1 MLMRCYKKISR
12 RAFHR
17 ASGGFTLIEVAIT
30 LIVLAFLAGSV
41 PAAMLAVSNAH
52 FRANE
57 MRLAENLTRN
67 EFEYIKSQ
75 EYKPGNV
82 TYPVQY
88 NLVNVDTAGFGFH
101 VDAWPIDPETSEK
114 VGISTVGEIT
124 LYDHD
129 YGIQLITVSVYGFRQ
144 RPGESGVKPLLV
156 STDYKVDRRLS
167 P

>member
-17 ASGGFTLIEVAIT
+17 ASGGFTLVEVAIT
-30 LIVLAFLAGSV
+30 IIVLAFLAGSV

-75 EYKPGNV
+75 NYQLGNLSI
-82 TYPVQY
+82 PQY
-88 NLVNVDTAGFGFH
+88 GDFDLSDFPGFGLT
-101 VDAWPIDPETSEK
+101 VDAWPIYPGNGSEIETITT
-114 VGISTVGEIT
+114 GNATNPGPT
-124 LYDHD
+124 LYKYDF
-129 YGIQLITVSVYGFRQ
+129 GIQLITVSVYGFGR
-144 RPGESGVKPLLV
+144 RIGESVKPLLV
-156 STDYKVDRRLS
+156 STDYKVNR
-167 P
+167 

>member
-1 MLMRCYKKISR
+1 MLMRCCKKIPR

-30 LIVLAFLAGSV
+30 LIVLAFLVGSI

-57 MRLAENLTRN
+57 MRIAENLTRN

-88 NLVNVDTAGFGFH
+88 NLVDVDTAGFGYH
-101 VDAWPIDPETSEK
+101 VDAWPIDPETGEK
-114 VGISTVGEIT
+114 IGTKIVGNVT
-124 LYDHD
+124 LYDRD
-129 YGIQLITVSVYGFRQ
+129 EGIQLITVSVYGFGKRY
-144 RPGESGVKPLLV
+144 GEPGVKPLLV
-156 STDYKVDRRLS
+156 STDFKVDRRLS
-167 P
+167 Q